1 MEPQQQKSNADTE
14 VRISLSE
21 ATIRSCS
28 LDDGTLNVTL
38 ANSLRLQFSPT
49 EPGVKRYLHVAE
61 YGPRGHAPD
70 DFVERVELLL
80 REGLLGVPKLI
91 DLGGEYQAG
100 PG

>member
-1 MEPQQQKSNADTE
+1 MEPGQQKSNADTE

-28 LDDGTLNVTL
+28 LDDGALDVTL
-38 ANSLRLQFSPT
+38 TNNLRLQFSPT
-49 EPGVKRYLHVAE
+49 EPGVRRYFHVAE